1 MTQDRETRHISRPRD
16 PQPATP
22 ASDLH
27 EGESTA
33 TTSQPPPEEAP
44 APYSWKTILLSV
56 ISAAFGVQSQKNR
69 ERDFAKGRLIHF
81 VLAGLLFILTFVGMI
96 YLAVWFA
103 LAAE

>member
-1 MTQDRETRHISRPRD
+1 MAQDQNTLDDSRPVD
-16 PQPATP
+16 TQPITP
-22 ASDLH
+22 VSGPHKEENSVSA
-27 EGESTA
+27 
-33 TTSQPPPEEAP
+33 SQPPPKEVP

-96 YLAVWFA
+96 YLAVWIA
-103 LAAE
+103 LAV